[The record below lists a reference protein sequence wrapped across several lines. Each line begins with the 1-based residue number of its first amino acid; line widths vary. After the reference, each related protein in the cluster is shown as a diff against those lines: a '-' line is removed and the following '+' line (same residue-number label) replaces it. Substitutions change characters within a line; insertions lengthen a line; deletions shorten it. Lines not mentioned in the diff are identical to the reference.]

1 MNETKKYK
9 VAVESKRY
17 LKNNGFKK
25 VNTEA
30 YQYCYCPDCRCQ
42 QCKN

>member
-9 VAVESKRY
+9 VAVEPKRF

-30 YQYCYCPDCRCQ
+30 YQYCFCPDCRCQ